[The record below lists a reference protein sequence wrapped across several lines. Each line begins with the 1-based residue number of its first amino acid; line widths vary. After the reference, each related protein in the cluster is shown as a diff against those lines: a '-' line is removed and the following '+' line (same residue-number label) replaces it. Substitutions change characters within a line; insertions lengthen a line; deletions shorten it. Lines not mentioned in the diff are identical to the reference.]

1 MKYFHIAVTI
11 KEDEKLYSYGIKVS
25 ESDNLL
31 SKLKI
36 KNIVWAD
43 IFQTKK
49 KMEEVVKMWND
60 GFTKNGTSL
69 YFNKGGDLCSI

>member
-1 MKYFHIAVTI
+1 MKYFHIAVTV
-11 KEDEKLYSYGIKVS
+11 KEDEKFYSYGIKVS

-69 YFNKGGDLCSI
+69 YFNNKEVII

>member
-11 KEDEKLYSYGIKVS
+11 KEDEKLYSYCIKVA

-36 KNIVWAD
+36 KNIIWAN
-43 IFQTKK
+43 IYHTKK
-49 KMEEVVKMWND
+49 RAEEVVNMWND
-60 GFTKNGTSL
+60 GFIKNGTSL
-69 YFNKGGDLCSI
+69 YFNNIAML

>member
-11 KEDEKLYSYGIKVS
+11 KENEKFYSYGIKVS

-69 YFNKGGDLCSI
+69 YFNKGGDI

>member
-11 KEDEKLYSYGIKVS
+11 KEGEKFYSYGIKVS

-69 YFNKGGDLCSI
+69 YFNNREVKK

>member
-11 KEDEKLYSYGIKVS
+11 KEGEKFYSYGIKVS

-36 KNIVWAD
+36 DNIIWAN
-43 IFQTKK
+43 IYHTKK
-49 KMEEVVKMWND
+49 RAEEVVKMWND
-60 GFTKNGTSL
+60 AFTKNGTSL
-69 YFNKGGDLCSI
+69 YFNNREVKK